1 MDTMKGMSWMMAGC
15 GLIGILVV
23 AVLVLGI
30 WALVKYLRR
39 K

>member
-1 MDTMKGMSWMMAGC
+1 MNTMKGMSWMMAGC
-15 GLIGILVV
+15 GLIGILAVV
-23 AVLVLGI
+23 ALALGI